1 MAEAYKEGLLDPDFI
16 TLKAE
21 DSQAPFDTQGVAA
34 CNFNQAP
41 TAALHPN
48 FINRFEANLG
58 LDPFE
63 HINMATVLGEDGY
76 YHQRD
81 LINFW
86 GQ

>member
-1 MAEAYKEGLLDPDFI
+1 MI
-16 TLKAE
+16 HR
-21 DSQAPFDTQGVAA
+21 GVAA

-63 HINMATVLGEDGY
+63 HINMATVLGEKMD
-76 YHQRD
+76 
-81 LINFW
+81 IIIKET
-86 GQ
+86 